1 MFCSLKDLW
10 QLAALCCVPA
20 ASESMRACPCVCD
33 IRVCLTFVC
42 ALLHVAAAG
51 GRPRKVD
58 VYKVSHTFCACSVY
72 SNCMSYC
79 CRGAKEVVQGLGLDG
94 FGLYF
99 NPPRLLI

>member
-1 MFCSLKDLW
+1 MDGGSALACEGKIKRTGGVLFS
-10 QLAALCCVPA
+10 QRSLAAGSTLLRARCLRIYACV
-20 ASESMRACPCVCD
+20 SLCVCD

-72 SNCMSYC
+72 SNCMSVGVL
-79 CRGAKEVVQGLGLDG
+79 RKWSKS
-94 FGLYF
+94 
-99 NPPRLLI
+99 